1 MNESRSQRM
10 TSFPRRDATKRGCH
24 PVNTHRDEMIITPE
38 SRETNI
44 IPR

>member
-24 PVNTHRDEMIITPE
+24 PVNPHRDDMIITPK
-38 SRETNI
+38 SREPI
-44 IPR
+44 IILR